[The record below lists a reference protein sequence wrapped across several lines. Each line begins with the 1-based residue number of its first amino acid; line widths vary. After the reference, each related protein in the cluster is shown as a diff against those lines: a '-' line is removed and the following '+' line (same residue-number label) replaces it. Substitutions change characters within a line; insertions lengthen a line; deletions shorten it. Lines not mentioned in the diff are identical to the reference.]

1 MAEQRTSVAL
11 LESRAQEQVSSAELW
26 WSLVRAARTIEPKAQ
41 AAVSCANLVL
51 TFGGESQPHVYRLRW
66 RTDGNTREARSAV
79 IHGAA
84 SVSVATARA
93 G

>member
-1 MAEQRTSVAL
+1 MAERRTSIAL
-11 LESRAQEQVSSAELW
+11 LEGRAQEQVAPAELW
-26 WSLVRAARTIEPKAQ
+26 LSLVRAARAIEPKAQ
-41 AAVSCANLVL
+41 QAVSCAGLVL
-51 TFGGESQPHVYRLRW
+51 AFGGEPQTHVCRLRW

-84 SVSVATARA
+84 SVLWA